1 MGALAP
7 PEYQQAQLVAALLLL
22 EMRELAAHRVS
33 RDRAPSS
40 EIPERFF
47 KRHTG
52 RIHKTRKNSIRKPGH
67 SVWLNHHCGY
77 AFQRRRQ
84 QSRPRRITANPYDQV
99 RSKAPDHRPG
109 ACEAGRKSG
118 QRPGPFRDRYAL
130 ERPHSNELQA
140 EALAGDDP
148 RFQPASSS
156 DEADFNF
163 RVPPLEFT
171 RDRQAGENMAPGP
184 ARRNQDLQRQL
195 SPPYC
200 AMTVGASLRVAPHSP
215 FQTAF
220 ETMKT

>member
-1 MGALAP
+1 
-7 PEYQQAQLVAALLLL
+7 
-22 EMRELAAHRVS
+22 
-33 RDRAPSS
+33 
-40 EIPERFF
+40 
-47 KRHTG
+47 
-52 RIHKTRKNSIRKPGH
+52 
-67 SVWLNHHCGY
+67 
-77 AFQRRRQ
+77 
-84 QSRPRRITANPYDQV
+84 SRPRRITANPYDQV

-163 RVPPLEFT
+163 RVPPLELT
-171 RDRQAGENMAPGP
+171 RDRQAGENMAPRA

-200 AMTVGASLRVAPHSP
+200 AMTVGAPLRGRAALSSTQLSRRRNMRSSRSKILNASFHLHASTRSAASRLQAGSLP
-215 FQTAF
+215 
-220 ETMKT
+220 ETSRRSLS